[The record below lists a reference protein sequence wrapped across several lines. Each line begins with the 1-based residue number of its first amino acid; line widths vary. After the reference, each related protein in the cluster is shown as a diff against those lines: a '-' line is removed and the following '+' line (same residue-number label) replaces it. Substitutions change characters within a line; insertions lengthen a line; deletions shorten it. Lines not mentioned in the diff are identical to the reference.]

1 MLKFKETT
9 QNYPLFTNLSL
20 LTSVFRFIPH
30 FSHHRKSRFFRAF
43 FHRKV
48 TQVYPSGARTS
59 RFLDINSAAGFHEN
73 FAQNFRVFC

>member
-43 FHRKV
+43 FRRKV

-59 RFLDINSAAGFHEN
+59 RFLDINSAADFHEN
-73 FAQNFRVFC
+73 FCIHKF

>member
-30 FSHHRKSRFFRAF
+30 FSHHRKSCFFRAF
-43 FHRKV
+43 FRRKV

-59 RFLDINSAAGFHEN
+59 MFLDINSAAGFHEN

>member
-30 FSHHRKSRFFRAF
+30 FSHHIFR
-43 FHRKV
+43 RKV

-59 RFLDINSAAGFHEN
+59 KFLDINSAADFHEN
-73 FAQNFRVFC
+73 FA